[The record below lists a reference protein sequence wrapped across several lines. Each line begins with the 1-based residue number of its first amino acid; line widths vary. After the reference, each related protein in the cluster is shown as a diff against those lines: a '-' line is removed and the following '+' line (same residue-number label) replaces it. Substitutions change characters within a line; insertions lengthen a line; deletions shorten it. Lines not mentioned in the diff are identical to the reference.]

1 MSHIKIEIRKK
12 EKRNKNYHYFTGAED
27 DFLSG
32 EKLCGSTEKH
42 LFPTKGKSST
52 GTWKYIINTEKY
64 QQVVSTQ
71 TCQHFT
77 DEYQP
82 KSCLYGGETGKVPEA
97 TECKQ
102 LYWNQ
107 ELLSVSQDGSIEFD
121 TFIFPSFCAC
131 HIIDESYL

>member
-1 MSHIKIEIRKK
+1 MSHFKIEIKK
-12 EKRNKNYHYFTGAED
+12 ANKNYHYFTGAED

-32 EKLCGSTEKH
+32 EKLCGYTENH

-52 GTWKYIINTEKY
+52 GTWKYIINTDKY

-77 DEYQP
+77 DKLQP
-82 KSCLYGGETGKVPEA
+82 KSCQYGGSYGKVPEA

-107 ELLSVSQDGSIEFD
+107 ELLSVSEDGSIEFD

>member
-1 MSHIKIEIRKK
+1 M
-12 EKRNKNYHYFTGAED
+12 
-27 DFLSG
+27 SG
-32 EKLCGSTEKH
+32 EKLCGYTEKH

-52 GTWKYIINTEKY
+52 GTWKYIINTDKY

-82 KSCLYGGETGKVPEA
+82 KSCLYAGTTGRVPEA

-107 ELLSVSQDGSIEFD
+107 ELLSVSEDGSIEFD